1 MLTVDHVSVT
11 GFEAA
16 LRGMRNPYDSWE
28 RADTVFHDGLPAEI
42 GPNDR
47 NLMQKLI
54 RGGSEHRKFLR
65 MIHVQM
71 DVTAPL
77 YWYKEADTY
86 KVGTVAN
93 SCSTMHKIQAKAFTH
108 EMFSME
114 HLIGTAFKSMDAT
127 ISELNKWR
135 DMYNE
140 SHDKAYWW
148 QMIQLLPTSYNQ
160 TRTLDFNY
168 ENALTII
175 RQRTGHRLDEWHTL
189 VDELRRLPMMNLVL
203 AATEEKDDREGV

>member
-1 MLTVDHVSVT
+1 MLTVDHVSVM

-16 LRGMRNPYDSWE
+16 FRGMRNPYDSWK
-28 RADTVFHDGLPAEI
+28 RADTVFVNDIPADI

-47 NLMQKLI
+47 DLMQRLI

-93 SCSTMHKIQAKAFTH
+93 SCSTMHKIQAKEFTR
-108 EMFSME
+108 ESFSIE
-114 HLIGTAFKSMDAT
+114 RLQGTAIDCMDAT
-127 ISELNKWR
+127 IDELNKWR
-135 DMYNE
+135 EMYNRYK
-140 SHDKAYWW
+140 DKSYWW
-148 QMIQLLPTSYNQ
+148 NMIQLLPSSYNQ

-168 ENALTII
+168 ENALSII
-175 RQRTGHRLDEWHTL
+175 RQREGHKLTEWATFCEHL
-189 VDELRRLPMMNLVL
+189 KNLPMMDLVIE
-203 AATEEKDDREGV
+203 AVNKA

>member
-11 GFEAA
+11 GFETA
-16 LRGMRNPYDSWE
+16 LRGMRNPYNSWE
-28 RADTVFHDGLPAEI
+28 RSDTVFVNGMPDEI
-42 GPNDR
+42 GTNDR
-47 NLMQKLI
+47 DLMQKLI

-77 YWYKEADTY
+77 YWWKEADTY

-93 SCSTMHKIQAKAFTH
+93 SCSTMHKIQAKAFTQ

-114 HLIGTAFKSMDAT
+114 HLIGTAYKNMDAT

-140 SHDKAYWW
+140 SHDKLYWW

-189 VDELRRLPMMNLVL
+189 VAELRRLPMMDVVL
-203 AATEEKDDREGV
+203 AATEEKNDREGV